1 MANFFDKAFNKID
14 NKQEPV
20 RVVED
25 TTETKVTN
33 YKDFNDIVVNNL
45 PKKNTGKNK
54 SIYLTKEAREILEK
68 YCAINNIKASHVVDT
83 LIKQFLKGD

>member
-68 YCAINNIKASHVVDT
+68 YCAINNIKASLHYSPAK
-83 LIKQFLKGD
+83 IH

>member
-25 TTETKVTN
+25 TTESRRHTCS
-33 YKDFNDIVVNNL
+33 
-45 PKKNTGKNK
+45 NK
-54 SIYLTKEAREILEK
+54 RFRERFGGHHRI
-68 YCAINNIKASHVVDT
+68 
-83 LIKQFLKGD
+83 

>member
-68 YCAINNIKASHVVDT
+68 YCTINNIKASHVVDT
-83 LIKQFLKGD
+83 LIKQFLKVD

>member
-33 YKDFNDIVVNNL
+33 YKDIVVNNL
-45 PKKNTGKNK
+45 PKKKKKKNK

-83 LIKQFLKGD
+83 LIKQFLKVD

>member
-25 TTETKVTN
+25 TTETKITN

-68 YCAINNIKASHVVDT
+68 YCAINNIKASPVVDT
-83 LIKQFLKGD
+83 LIKQFLKVD

>member
-45 PKKNTGKNK
+45 PK
-54 SIYLTKEAREILEK
+54 S
-68 YCAINNIKASHVVDT
+68 
-83 LIKQFLKGD
+83 

>member
-33 YKDFNDIVVNNL
+33 YKDFNDQ
-45 PKKNTGKNK
+45 
-54 SIYLTKEAREILEK
+54 EILDYISENQFISSELNGNYEK
-68 YCAINNIKASHVVDT
+68 TNLYI
-83 LIKQFLKGD
+83 